1 MALPDDMQVVPVILL
16 KSDARK
22 AAILARGKRQSR
34 SEYLRNLITEAL
46 AAFSVPTSSF
56 DETEESDEE
65 QVAA

>member
-16 KSDARK
+16 KTDARK

-34 SEYLRNLITEAL
+34 SEYLRNLIADAL
-46 AAFSVPTSSF
+46 ATFSLPISSL